1 MEASC
6 GPGAEG
12 GRPGTS
18 RAWTQPPSPPIIN
31 SQLTE
36 KGWSH
41 SWLLHPTAIAAW
53 PVPIPCKE
61 PGPAQGQ
68 FKSPVAKVRVSL
80 LESDP
85 VSSLDSARGAF
96 YLDTHA
102 HTSAR
107 VHTHARTHSAARCQP
122 PGASTSSL
130 LTHTIRA
137 PGTRFSTSPPSVLK
151 TRRVASSAI
160 GVRFMSMGDRFHRR
174 GWGGLE

>member
-1 MEASC
+1 MDPAPISPNHKLSAHGKGLEPQLAAAPHSHC
-6 GPGAEG
+6 SLARADSVQGARACPGA
-12 GRPGTS
+12 
-18 RAWTQPPSPPIIN
+18 IY
-31 SQLTE
+31 
-36 KGWSH
+36 
-41 SWLLHPTAIAAW
+41 
-53 PVPIPCKE
+53 
-61 PGPAQGQ
+61 
-68 FKSPVAKVRVSL
+68 KSPVAKVRVSL

-137 PGTRFSTSPPSVLK
+137 PGTRFSTSPPCVLK